1 MMSKTYEVTLP
12 ITGIAYLT
20 IEAESED
27 EAIETALN
35 EVMIDHI
42 EMWEAVRDINRGN
55 VCYAMQPWSAEARET
70 D

>member
-1 MMSKTYEVTLP
+1 MTKTYEVTIP

-27 EAIETALN
+27 EAIETAIG
-35 EVMIDHI
+35 EVTIDNL
-42 EMWEAVRDINRGN
+42 ETWEAVRDIHRGN
-55 VCYAMQPWSAEARET
+55 VCYAMQPWSAEARES